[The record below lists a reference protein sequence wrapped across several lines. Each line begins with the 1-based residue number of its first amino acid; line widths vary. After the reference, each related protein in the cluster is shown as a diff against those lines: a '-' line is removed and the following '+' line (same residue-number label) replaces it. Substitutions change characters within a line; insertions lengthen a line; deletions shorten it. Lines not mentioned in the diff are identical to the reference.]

1 MRDGGSLTVLCPEEP
16 WLGPCRERVVTVP
29 QQWPEDSRT
38 LWVPRL
44 GLCRPPPLGTDRLL
58 SEASGLPLLAVQPS
72 SCGHCPVLE
81 ADSARPVEPSLPS
94 AQAPHPLASRTLNTF
109 CFERKQ
115 TLWKLPLGAQTA
127 SLAPSFGGWRTS
139 QAFQGKLASE
149 ATCGLAAPHPGGGR
163 VGS

>member
-1 MRDGGSLTVLCPEEP
+1 MGAASLFSAPRNPGWGPAESGLSLSHSNGLRTAEPSGCP
-16 WLGPCRERVVTVP
+16 
-29 QQWPEDSRT
+29 DSASAA
-38 LWVPRL
+38 
-44 GLCRPPPLGTDRLL
+44 PPLGTDRLL

-81 ADSARPVEPSLPS
+81 ADSARPVEPALPS